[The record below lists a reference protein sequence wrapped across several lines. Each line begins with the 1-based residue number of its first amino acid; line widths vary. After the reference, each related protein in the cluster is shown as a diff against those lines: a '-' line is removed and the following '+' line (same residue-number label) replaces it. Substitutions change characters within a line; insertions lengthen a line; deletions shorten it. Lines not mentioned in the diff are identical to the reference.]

1 MNNHYKIPALLF
13 LSILCFS
20 CGKEGNQEASADTV
34 ASAVDTVQIAAPSP
48 EQLAEEKKQSLL
60 NSSNSTMNVIGDW
73 LSQFEELRS
82 NSINNNEDGSKSPEE
97 SETITTTLYKNGI
110 QFKETTIYEGQAF
123 ELFVPLLSAKEAKK
137 LLNRL
142 CKNMGGCLGPDE
154 VDVKYT
160 ETNDGVKVVWG
171 GGC

>member
-1 MNNHYKIPALLF
+1 MKNQYKIPALLLLCIF
-13 LSILCFS
+13 CFS
-20 CGKEGNQEASADTV
+20 CGKEGNQEAKVDTL
-34 ASAVDTVQIAAPSP
+34 AAAVDTVQIAAPSP

-60 NSSNSTMNVIGDW
+60 NSSNSKMNEIGDW
-73 LSQFEELRS
+73 LNQFEELRS
-82 NSINNNEDGSKSPEE
+82 NSINNNEDGSKGPEE

-154 VDVKYT
+154 VNVKYT
-160 ETNDGVKVVWG
+160 EAKDGVKVEWG